1 MAVSFA
7 LFTVAGVCFL
17 ILFLM
22 VLARSAPAWWRTVNR
37 EDPAIIALGQRV
49 ENEIVNRL
57 YKNRADNPAPAERP
71 WRSEPWTIELRTTEA
86 NAWLSS
92 RLPKWL
98 ANQKDNF
105 RWPKDVSGVQ
115 VEFERS
121 RIRVGAKVSAG
132 SRDQVLSATLE
143 PRLERDGRLFMP
155 ATSFNLGRLAIP
167 ADWVLD
173 HAQKNAAQY
182 IPRDLRTLPETQDLI
197 AAFAGAQPARSSTLI
212 NLGDGRSVRILSLDS
227 LDGKLRIT
235 CQTEME

>member
-1 MAVSFA
+1 V
-7 LFTVAGVCFL
+7 VAH
-17 ILFLM
+17 
-22 VLARSAPAWWRTVNR
+22 VNR

-57 YKNRADNPAPAERP
+57 YKNRADNPVPAERP

-121 RIRVGAKVSAG
+121 RIMVGAKVSAG

-143 PRLERDGRLFMP
+143 PASRAMVASSCPPHPSTSAACHPRRLG
-155 ATSFNLGRLAIP
+155 
-167 ADWVLD
+167 
-173 HAQKNAAQY
+173 
-182 IPRDLRTLPETQDLI
+182 PRPRSEKRRPVH
-197 AAFAGAQPARSSTLI
+197 PARSPHAPRDA
-212 NLGDGRSVRILSLDS
+212 GPHRRVRRGTARALFHAH
-227 LDGKLRIT
+227 
-235 CQTEME
+235 